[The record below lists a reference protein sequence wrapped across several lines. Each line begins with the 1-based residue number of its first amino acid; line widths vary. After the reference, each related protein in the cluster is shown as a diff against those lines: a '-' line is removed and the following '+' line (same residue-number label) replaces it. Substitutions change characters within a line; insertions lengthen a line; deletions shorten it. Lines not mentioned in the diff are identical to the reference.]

1 MPSSSRII
9 RPASSTATAERGRA
23 NHPDGASDSIDG
35 GDPARDAPVLRGNPN
50 ARRAGVNALSG
61 DAGSG
66 ADRGR
71 PRPVGENDRLAATVA
86 WALAPREWPRSGPSG
101 GPGGPVEPGVDPA
114 PADHPPID
122 LLQAQRIADQRG
134 YATGHARSTTEL
146 EAAIAAVGA
155 LAERLEAVAPTR
167 TTAVARSIADI
178 AVALARRIIGAGLR
192 HDPALLVHS
201 IETAVTMIN
210 GSPEARVILHP
221 SAVEPIRAAWE
232 SAHGSTH
239 LGKRWTFEADDS
251 FAPGACIL
259 RFDHGFVDAGI
270 EAQLVEIERAIDAAI
285 PGLWSGVPTNG
296 DTLAVETAP

>member
-23 NHPDGASDSIDG
+23 SDPEGTFDSIDG

-50 ARRAGVNALSG
+50 ARRAGVNALPADS
-61 DAGSG
+61 DSG
-66 ADRGR
+66 ADRG
-71 PRPVGENDRLAATVA
+71 G
-86 WALAPREWPRSGPSG
+86 
-101 GPGGPVEPGVDPA
+101 PA
-114 PADHPPID
+114 PTDHPPID

-134 YATGHARSTTEL
+134 YAVGHARSTTEL
-146 EAAIAAVGA
+146 GAAIASVGA

-167 TTAVARSIADI
+167 TTAVARAIADI
-178 AVALARRIIGAGLR
+178 AVALARRIIGAQLR

-210 GSPEARVILHP
+210 GSPEARVLLHP
-221 SAVEPIRAAWE
+221 SAVEPVRAAWE
-232 SAHGSTH
+232 AAHGSTH

-251 FAPGACIL
+251 FAPGACLL

-270 EAQLVEIERAIDAAI
+270 EAQLAEIERAIDAAI

-296 DTLAVETAP
+296 DTLAAETAR